1 MAQEAFP
8 LHFLVWNN
16 QYLEL
21 DRELQKKEQDVGRL
35 DPRGRTPLE
44 LAVCLGHL
52 ESTRV
57 LLRHSSDPTHCN
69 AQGWTSEPS
78 QIPGVIT
85 QTGSRRCDRGC
96 LCSVLQEAVSTGDPE
111 LVQLVLQYRD
121 FKRATERLAG
131 IPELLSKLRQAR
143 DFYVE
148 MKWEFTSWVPLVS
161 KVCPS
166 DVYRVWKS
174 GSCLRVDTTLLG
186 FEHMTWLKGRRSYI
200 FKGEDDGAVVM
211 EVDHEKQVVYTEPLV
226 LSPRDA
232 PSLLAAM
239 QPSQENTAQRLTSP
253 IVSTHL
259 NTRNI
264 SFERNKS
271 GIWGWRSEKTEVVSG
286 YEAKVYSATNV
297 ELVTRSRTEHL
308 SDQDKLKSKGSRTPL
323 QSFLGIAEQH
333 TTHNGV
339 RASAA
344 HTHTHTHTHTR
355 THAHTLA
362 CGAFFHRP
370 LPAVLLC
377 LRQSNVSQCASPH
390 NPTAITAEEYFD
402 PEFQLNGRDIGR
414 PVELT
419 SKVQKFKATLWLSES
434 HPLSLAEQVTPIIDL
449 MAISNAH
456 FAKLRDFITLR
467 LPPGFPVKI
476 EIPLFHV
483 LNARVTFSNLCGCD
497 EPVASVTVHRLEGSD
512 KAGDLVFSACG
523 GEKKEIFQLLDS
535 FFFPHRSLTPALP
548 LRGGPLGVRAPRG
561 LHHPGAGPQRA
572 HEGRGRQPAAVR
584 HPAEPPGRRHRER
597 PGDHLGGPD
606 QQSSGAPESAV
617 RGRFPAGEGHPGVS
631 VHLAGRQRA
640 GGRGGPQPAPLRL
653 PPGELQEL
661 PAVLQRRDG
670 VAAVGTL
677 RRGVQLRRAAAHR
690 HGAVL
695 SGAGGAGQ
703 VRTGIERPGQPPR
716 VSFGDSGLGSAGS
729 RRLKRRSWRGSC
741 SCRSPKSNA
750 TPPPGCC
757 ARRKAVL
764 LIYSLSFHFF
774 FSFFF

>member
-21 DRELQKKEQDVGRL
+21 DRELQKKEQDVERL

-57 LLRHSSDPTHCN
+57 LLRHSADPTHNN
-69 AQGWTSEPS
+69 AQGWA
-78 QIPGVIT
+78 I
-85 QTGSRRCDRGC
+85 
-96 LCSVLQEAVSTGDPE
+96 LQDAVSTGDPE

-121 FKRATERLAG
+121 YKRATERLAG

-200 FKGEDDGAVVM
+200 FKGGDEGAVVM

-264 SFERNKS
+264 AFERNKS
-271 GIWGWRSEKTEVVSG
+271 GIWGWRSEKSEVVSG

-297 ELVTRSRTEHL
+297 ELVTRSRQSIYQTRIVEK
-308 SDQDKLKSKGSRTPL
+308 QGSKTPL

-333 TTHNGV
+333 TAHNG
-339 RASAA
+339 
-344 HTHTHTHTHTR
+344 
-355 THAHTLA
+355 
-362 CGAFFHRP
+362 
-370 LPAVLLC
+370 
-377 LRQSNVSQCASPH
+377 SNMSQCASPH
-390 NPTAITAEEYFD
+390 NPTAITAEEYFN
-402 PEFQLNGRDIGR
+402 PEFNLNSRDIGR

-497 EPVASVTVHRLEGSD
+497 EPVSSVTVHTTEG
-512 KAGDLVFSACG
+512 
-523 GEKKEIFQLLDS
+523 
-535 FFFPHRSLTPALP
+535 
-548 LRGGPLGVRAPRG
+548 
-561 LHHPGAGPQRA
+561 
-572 HEGRGRQPAAVR
+572 
-584 HPAEPPGRRHRER
+584 
-597 PGDHLGGPD
+597 
-606 QQSSGAPESAV
+606 PE
-617 RGRFPAGEGHPGVS
+617 E
-631 VHLAGRQRA
+631 
-640 GGRGGPQPAPLRL
+640 
-653 PPGELQEL
+653 
-661 PAVLQRRDG
+661 
-670 VAAVGTL
+670 
-677 RRGVQLRRAAAHR
+677 
-690 HGAVL
+690 
-695 SGAGGAGQ
+695 AGQ
-703 VRTGIERPGQPPR
+703 
-716 VSFGDSGLGSAGS
+716 
-729 RRLKRRSWRGSC
+729 
-741 SCRSPKSNA
+741 
-750 TPPPGCC
+750 TPPPLHCEVDPSVFEPPADYTTLGPG
-757 ARRKAVL
+757 RSEPMRDEDDNL
-764 LIYSLSFHFF
+764 LQFAIQQSLLDAGTESDQVTIWEALTNSRPVPPSPLYEEDSQLERAIQESLSISLASREGEDSADPSQPASVSPSVPTTNSPLSYSTVTNPQLSGHFGVAS
-774 FSFFF
+774 SFDEQLRIAMEISCREQEEMDRKQKEEEDELERILQLSLTEK